1 MLRAALAF
9 IATVAVPAM
18 LSAHPEI
25 EAALDR
31 LNSALASHPA
41 DPALYLERGN
51 LYAKHADA
59 LAAEANYLRAAELA
73 PDLPGLA
80 CARGALALAT
90 RSFREALAHLDRA
103 LTLNPRD
110 AEALIYRARAHAALN
125 NHAVARGDLERALA
139 LLAQPGPELFLER
152 AALAPSTADAIR
164 ILDTAI
170 ARLGP
175 VHILQL
181 RALELEESSG
191 QTDAALAR
199 LGTLL
204 AQSERKEIW
213 LKRRGDLLARAGRHA
228 EARAAYAAARAEI
241 QALPEWLRASPDTRQ
256 LLSQLPP
263 ASSS

>member
-1 MLRAALAF
+1 MSRAAFAL
-9 IATVAVPAM
+9 IALCVTAA
-18 LSAHPEI
+18 LRAHPEI
-25 EAALDR
+25 EAALAR
-31 LNSALASHPA
+31 LNTALAARPT

-59 LAAEANYLRAAELA
+59 VAAEANYLRAAELA

-80 CARGALALAT
+80 RACGALALTT
-90 RSFREALAHLDRA
+90 RSFREAVTHLDRA
-103 LTLNPRD
+103 LALDPRD
-110 AEALIYRARAHAALN
+110 AEALIYRARASAALDR
-125 NHAVARGDLERALA
+125 APAASADLDRALA

-152 AALAPSTADAIR
+152 AALAPSPAEAVR
-164 ILDTAI
+164 VLEAAL

-175 VHILQL
+175 IHILQL

-199 LGTLL
+199 LAAL
-204 AQSERKEIW
+204 AAHSERKEIW
-213 LKRRGDLLARAGRHA
+213 LKRRGDLLARAGRAA

-241 QALPEWLRASPDTRQ
+241 AALPEWLRASADTRE

-263 ASSS
+263 SS